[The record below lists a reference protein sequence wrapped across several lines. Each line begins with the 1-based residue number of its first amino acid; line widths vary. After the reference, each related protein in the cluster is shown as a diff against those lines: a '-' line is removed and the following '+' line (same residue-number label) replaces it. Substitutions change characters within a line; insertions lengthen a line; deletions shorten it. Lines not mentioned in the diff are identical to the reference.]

1 MRSRKGRCEDAI
13 NSSYLA
19 YVICACLRI
28 VVSKAYCVVFLTC
41 FSSSW
46 VPYVASFSV
55 LSICECPFGIL
66 WRQFLSS
73 TSPVTGR
80 RCSIISGLTV
90 YITAVENL
98 NMHHIRRRLVRVTR
112 SLVLCVMLCRSLFVF
127 LSIFIC
133 HCVLCPSI

>member
-46 VPYVASFSV
+46 VPYVASFSA
-55 LSICECPFGIL
+55 LSIFEFPFGIL
-66 WRQFLSS
+66 WRQFLPS

-112 SLVLCVMLCRSLFVF
+112 SLVLCVMFCRSLLVF
-127 LSIFIC
+127 LSIFFC
-133 HCVLCPSI
+133 HCVLCLSI